1 MVLSFSTKP
10 YKISRCLD
18 ALLETDSGLI
28 GIEVNSSNQKYIR
41 ARNFAFFSDMVSHYV
56 GVGQIYD
63 EVIQFLQ
70 LNFTSGIHKD
80 LKECRVY
87 KMQDEDQFLFV
98 QNAFIYEVNIDRLI
112 RFWYDENEE
121 KIQEYKYI
129 IMLGLPLEELEKL
142 YLKTK
147 DRLVKKYMEELERV
161 NEDPRFREYM
171 TKEQDEEKIRNT
183 LIMEAKTEGE
193 EQTKIEIAKKML
205 EKYSIEEIKVLTGLN
220 EKEIRMLSK
229 HSLEKSIV

>member
-1 MVLSFSTKP
+1 M
-10 YKISRCLD
+10 
-18 ALLETDSGLI
+18 
-28 GIEVNSSNQKYIR
+28 
-41 ARNFAFFSDMVSHYV
+41 
-56 GVGQIYD
+56 
-63 EVIQFLQ
+63 
-70 LNFTSGIHKD
+70 
-80 LKECRVY
+80 
-87 KMQDEDQFLFV
+87 
-98 QNAFIYEVNIDRLI
+98 I

>member
-1 MVLSFSTKP
+1 MKVSMFNEDKTFYLGMNDRVFKEIFLKEENKDLLSALLYTSLKMNFSKMTLLNTERKSDNVLVRRKT
-10 YKISRCLD
+10 LD
-18 ALLETDSGLI
+18 VLLETDSGLI

-98 QNAFIYEVNIDRLI
+98 QNAFIYEVNIDRMI

-142 YLKTK
+142 YFK
-147 DRLVKKYMEELERV
+147 DKR
-161 NEDPRFREYM
+161 
-171 TKEQDEEKIRNT
+171 
-183 LIMEAKTEGE
+183 
-193 EQTKIEIAKKML
+193 
-205 EKYSIEEIKVLTGLN
+205 
-220 EKEIRMLSK
+220 
-229 HSLEKSIV
+229 